1 MALTGRQKMLLHLA
15 VQHYDNNVNA
25 AYLDPLSLE
34 QQLQSDSTELAED
47 IDVLEEQGYLKRA
60 APDAADE
67 EESWVLTPTEKGVMT
82 TMGMS

>member
-34 QQLQSDSTELAED
+34 QQLQ
-47 IDVLEEQGYLKRA
+47 
-60 APDAADE
+60 
-67 EESWVLTPTEKGVMT
+67 GVMT

>member
-1 MALTGRQKMLLHLA
+1 MALTDRQKMLLHLA

-34 QQLQSDSTELAED
+34 QQLQ
-47 IDVLEEQGYLKRA
+47 
-60 APDAADE
+60 
-67 EESWVLTPTEKGVMT
+67 GVMT